1 MILTMNYVSVK
12 GIIYSRN
19 TVLIQS
25 NEGNVVPA
33 PVETVDVVA
42 IQLDKKKGG
51 RLSSVTQNKRKV
63 SEMTLIKVKNEIA
76 TIFEKENNMARK

>member
-1 MILTMNYVSVK
+1 MS
-12 GIIYSRN
+12 
-19 TVLIQS
+19 
-25 NEGNVVPA
+25 A

-51 RLSSVTQNKRKV
+51 RSTGATHSKRKV